1 MKAQKLMEAVET
13 LKGDL
18 EGSLIAT
25 DIWSVNQ
32 GISLA
37 GYNSQPKAVALF
49 NKVTDMIN
57 KTLTGS
63 NFPELGKY
71 YILDLVDEKMV
82 VIIPM
87 DEYQWGILLNS
98 QTAPLGLLLNIAI
111 PNAISAFE
119 EALIG

>member
-1 MKAQKLMEAVET
+1 MKAQKLMDAVET
-13 LKGDL
+13 LKDDL

-25 DIWSVNQ
+25 DIWSVHQ

-49 NKVTDMIN
+49 NKVTTMIN

-71 YILDLVDEKMV
+71 YILDLVDEKAQV
-82 VIIPM
+82 F
-87 DEYQWGILLNS
+87 LLPAEIDIS
-98 QTAPLGLLLNIAI
+98 MERIEIHQPLQAAGFY
-111 PNAISAFE
+111 PSD
-119 EALIG
+119 G